1 MTAYWA
7 VVSAR
12 FRMFLQYRA
21 AAVAGIGTQLFFGL
35 VMVMVYGAFYRS
47 TTAPQPMTYPEVV
60 TYIWLG
66 QALLG
71 LLPWS
76 LDLEVLATIRSGN
89 VAYELLRPVD
99 LYSFWYV
106 RLLGARLAST
116 LLRAVPQFLLAGLFL
131 GLRPPASAASAGA
144 WALSMVGAV
153 LLGCAISALGG
164 ISMLWTISGQGVAE
178 LIPTLVVV
186 FSGMVVPLP
195 FFPPWAQRLLDF
207 LPFRGLVD
215 VPFRLYLGHLPPS
228 HALPL
233 VAQQLLWTAA
243 LVALGRWL
251 LARGTRRLVVQGG

>member
-12 FRMFLQYRA
+12 FRMHLQYRA
-21 AAVAGIGTQLFFGL
+21 AALAGIGTQLFFGL

-47 TTAPQPMTYPEVV
+47 TTRPQPMTYPEVV

-76 LDLEVLATIRSGN
+76 LDLEMLSVIRSGN

-99 LYSFWYV
+99 LYSFWFL
-106 RLLGARLAST
+106 RIMGGRLAGT

-131 GLRPPASAASAGA
+131 GMQPPASPASGAAWAASTVA
-144 WALSMVGAV
+144 AV
-153 LLGCAISALGG
+153 LLGCAISTVGG
-164 ISMLWTISGQGVAE
+164 ISMLWTVSGQGAAE

-195 FFPPWAQRLLDF
+195 FFPDWAQRFLDF

-228 HALPL
+228 RAVPL

-243 LVALGRWL
+243 LVGFGRWL
-251 LARGTRRLVVQGG
+251 LARGTRRVVVQGG